1 MLKRAAFALVASG
14 ALLAACGP
22 KAPQPTVHA
31 SMTEVIAPQAQ
42 TIWDITNRAY
52 NDTGDGLDPAKI
64 SASDWTQLQ
73 QAGRQIRERAL
84 LMAKEKKL
92 VAAAPGV
99 KIEGEEDPAE
109 PGARQVQ
116 GYIDANPKGFAEHAR
131 ELAAAAEKVET
142 AAQARDVGPVFQ
154 IAGSLDGVCDGC
166 HSRFWDPESPQA
178 PK

>member
-1 MLKRAAFALVASG
+1 MLKRAAFALIASG

-99 KIEGEEDPAE
+99 KAVTITTRAPSAF
-109 PGARQVQ
+109 A
-116 GYIDANPKGFAEHAR
+116 IDAACATAR
-131 ELAAAAEKVET
+131 SAVGDPSVPTTMLA
-142 AAQARDVGPVFQ
+142 
-154 IAGSLDGVCDGC
+154 
-166 HSRFWDPESPQA
+166 
-178 PK
+178 